1 MKLSPYLNFNGN
13 CAAALK
19 FYEQVLGGT
28 LASQMTYGES
38 PMAEQTPAEWHDKII
53 HAHLIVGGTNLM
65 AADAPPDYFEPA
77 KGTSVLI
84 ELPTLE
90 EAERIFAAF
99 AEGGTVTM
107 PLQATF
113 WSPGFG
119 MVTDQFGTPWML
131 NCD

>member
-1 MKLSPYLNFNGN
+1 
-13 CAAALK
+13 
-19 FYEQVLGGT
+19 
-28 LASQMTYGES
+28 YGES